1 MLVTLWDYRV
11 KNDMMTSDLELS
23 TKGSVVILVIPNKII
38 SFIKWYE
45 WFKCPSNK
53 NLTRHTV
60 ITNALSR
67 KRIEF
72 LINH

>member
-23 TKGSVVILVIPNKII
+23 TKGLVVILVIPNKII

-53 NLTRHTV
+53 NLHSSHCYHKCLV
-60 ITNALSR
+60 KEEN
-67 KRIEF
+67 
-72 LINH
+72 